1 MTPRS
6 PSVGFRAV
14 LALGL
19 MIGFYA
25 LALGLAGA
33 LLWVPYAVFN
43 YAHRIPAKLALGC
56 LAGAAIIL
64 WSVMPRPDRF
74 EPPGPRLE
82 PGQHPKLFEMIRG
95 VASATKQEMPAEVY
109 LVGDMNAWV
118 AHRGGLMG
126 LGAHGIMGL
135 GLPLLQTL
143 SVSELRAVL
152 AHEFGHYHGGD
163 TKLGRFV
170 YVTRAAIG
178 RTLENLGR
186 HGSILQLPFI
196 WYGNLF
202 LRVSHAVSRSQEL
215 AADQLAARVVGARPL
230 AEGLK
235 KIHVAAPVFG
245 YYWSNEVTPVLH
257 AGFVPPLADGFQRF
271 VTGEI
276 GQKAMA
282 AAREHSLKED
292 AGDVFDTHPP
302 LGERLKALE
311 GARPG
316 AVTGEDPLSIT
327 LLGEAQALERAV
339 VAPVMPPT
347 DGKPLAPIQWS
358 EVGERV
364 YQPFW
369 RKETQAAAAHGRPLP
384 VESLGRQASTLS
396 ATLGG
401 KLLPELDAETQQLR
415 GNWALGAAL
424 AVALSQAGWA
434 TDAQPGEA
442 VMLRG
447 PAGSID
453 PFGAVQALVKGEMSA
468 EAWGA
473 ECERLEMVGV
483 EVFGSGP
490 SARHVVAS
498 ASRPVVASREVVAAV
513 AAAPAAVASATAPAS
528 VPAPRTRRCWRCKE
542 PVELPAESGG
552 ERPRCAKCGTLQW
565 VPV

>member
-1 MTPRS
+1 
-6 PSVGFRAV
+6 
-14 LALGL
+14 
-19 MIGFYA
+19 
-25 LALGLAGA
+25 
-33 LLWVPYAVFN
+33 
-43 YAHRIPAKLALGC
+43 
-56 LAGAAIIL
+56 
-64 WSVMPRPDRF
+64 
-74 EPPGPRLE
+74 
-82 PGQHPKLFEMIRG
+82 MIRG

-202 LRVSHAVSRSQEL
+202 LRVSHAVSRCQEL

-364 YQPFW
+364 YQPLW
-369 RKETQAAAAHGRPLP
+369 RKETQAAAAHARPLP
-384 VESLGRQASTLS
+384 VDSLGRQASTLS
-396 ATLGG
+396 ETLGG
-401 KLLPELDAETQQLR
+401 KLLPEAGRRDAAASRE
-415 GNWALGAAL
+415 LGARRRAGRRAL
-424 AVALSQAGWA
+424 AGRLGHRCATGRGRHAARAGGEHRPVRCGA
-434 TDAQPGEA
+434 GAREGGDERGGLGRGVRAVGDGGSGDASA
-442 VMLRG
+442 RG
-447 PAGSID
+447 PARGTWS
-453 PFGAVQALVKGEMSA
+453 
-468 EAWGA
+468 
-473 ECERLEMVGV
+473 
-483 EVFGSGP
+483 
-490 SARHVVAS
+490 
-498 ASRPVVASREVVAAV
+498 
-513 AAAPAAVASATAPAS
+513 
-528 VPAPRTRRCWRCKE
+528 PAPRDRWWLHAKWWERWPRRLPRRRRSRPPQTPRPPRRHGHGGAGAARSPWSCPRRAAASGRAARSAGRCSGCRCSGIGPQPSAYSTRRQRALTSCI
-542 PVELPAESGG
+542 SSID
-552 ERPRCAKCGTLQW
+552 
-565 VPV
+565 